1 MQLWNVAYEAHRYG
15 ATLYLTGMLT
25 GAAATE
31 ADETLNAM
39 PDWIR
44 SVRVDMRAVE
54 LLDPTAFVELARA
67 LNRWRDTRHGKV
79 ALEFPARSSQRR
91 SSGLRLVRD
100 PVICPVSRSDGYA
113 GAQW

>member
-1 MQLWNVAYEAHRYG
+1 MQLWNVSYEAHRYG

-25 GAAATE
+25 GAAATD

-44 SVRVDMRAVE
+44 SVRVDMRAIE

-67 LNRWRDTRHGKV
+67 LNRWRDTRRGRV
-79 ALEFPARSSQRR
+79 SLEFPARANQRR
-91 SSGLRLVRD
+91 KPALRLVRD
-100 PVICPVSRSDGYA
+100 QVICPVSRTDGYV
-113 GAQW
+113 GAQL